1 MAVEVLKQGQAATPK
16 TNVTMSESNS
26 FAYMSGVPAH
36 SESRPLPNDSVL
48 FGSSLRMQAI
58 RSTLPTVA
66 VSSVPVLIHGESG
79 TGKELLA
86 REIHRLSAV
95 ASGRF
100 VKVNCPAIP
109 GTLFESELFG
119 YEKGA
124 FTGANGKKPG
134 RVALA
139 DRGTLF
145 LDEIGELEAGLQA
158 KLLQFLQDGKFC
170 PIGGQEEKSAD
181 VRLICA
187 TNRKLEEEIASGSFR
202 RDLFY
207 RINVVNLHLPSLRE
221 RKVDL
226 PVLVDYFIETF
237 NAEFNCRAKPLS
249 DGLMNALHAY
259 HWPGNLRQLENV
271 MKRYVILGTEHAIC
285 SEIDQKRA
293 VGQRFTS
300 IPDIPPGGSISLK
313 KVTREM
319 VRDFELQVITKMLEA
334 HSWNGVRTA
343 RALNISYRAFLY
355 KMKEL
360 RLSSPSLQ

>member
-1 MAVEVLKQGQAATPK
+1 MP
-16 TNVTMSESNS
+16 
-26 FAYMSGVPAH
+26 
-36 SESRPLPNDSVL
+36 PLPNESVL

-66 VSSVPVLIHGESG
+66 LSNVPVLIHGESG

-86 REIHRLSAV
+86 RQIHQLSGV
-95 ASGRF
+95 SCGRF

-124 FTGANGKKPG
+124 FTGAVTRKPG

-139 DRGTLF
+139 DRGSLF

-158 KLLQFLQDGKFC
+158 KLLQFLQDGKYC
-170 PIGGQEEKSAD
+170 PIGGQEEKTAE

-187 TNRKLEEEIASGSFR
+187 TNRKLEEEITTGHFR
-202 RDLFY
+202 QDLFY
-207 RINVVNLHLPSLRE
+207 RINVVNVHVPPLRE
-221 RKVDL
+221 RKLDI
-226 PVLVDYFIETF
+226 PVLVEHFIDTF
-237 NAEFNCRAKPLS
+237 NSEFNCRAKPLS
-249 DGLMNALHAY
+249 EGLMSTLQAY

-271 MKRYVILGTEHAIC
+271 MKRYVILGSEHAVS
-285 SEIDQKRA
+285 SEIEQKRPIT
-293 VGQRFTS
+293 QRFAS
-300 IPDIPPGGSISLK
+300 IPDIPPGGTISLK

-334 HSWNGVRTA
+334 HSWNGVRAA

-355 KMKEL
+355 KVKEL